1 MDLHEL
7 APVGGRYAGGRH
19 GRRLG
24 RLAEV
29 GENLPDRPRLRD
41 ERDEPDFA
49 AARWA
54 LKGKLLSHPG
64 HEFRPRHPRGV
75 VRAGLFM
82 WVAAASR
89 GVIIARMPTGGGVT
103 PLTNVP
109 DGECRDGPPELVIR
123 GEHHLVAVPVLPRR
137 RDEIGESV
145 EELKRCEFDDAIC
158 ARPRRLPPATGADPG
173 SSAGG
178 RPPWRSGETAP
189 PRGPRRR

>member
-1 MDLHEL
+1 
-7 APVGGRYAGGRH
+7 
-19 GRRLG
+19 
-24 RLAEV
+24 
-29 GENLPDRPRLRD
+29 
-41 ERDEPDFA
+41 
-49 AARWA
+49 
-54 LKGKLLSHPG
+54 
-64 HEFRPRHPRGV
+64 
-75 VRAGLFM
+75 M

-123 GEHHLVAVPVLPRR
+123 GVHPVVAVPVLPRR

-145 EELKRCEFDDAIC
+145 EELKRCEFDDAIG
-158 ARPRRLPPATGADPG
+158 ARPRRLLPATGADPG